1 MKTIF
6 YVLVTDSVRKLN
18 GVHKKNYEV
27 TSSRQKFMKTENVVL
42 GLLVLMFA
50 AILFGDAV
58 LTTFNPDSMML
69 SPNDVKGIA
78 GFSFLLTA
86 ILILIKTREK

>member
-1 MKTIF
+1 
-6 YVLVTDSVRKLN
+6 VRT
-18 GVHKKNYEV
+18 KNYKV
-27 TSSRQKFMKTENVVL
+27 ISSKQRFMKTENVVI

-58 LTTFNPDSMML
+58 LTTFNPDSMIL

-78 GFSFLLTA
+78 GFTFLLIA
-86 ILILIKTREK
+86 ILIFIKAREK

>member
-1 MKTIF
+1 M
-6 YVLVTDSVRKLN
+6 RKLN
-18 GVHKKNYEV
+18 VVYAKNYKV
-27 TSSRQKFMKTENVVL
+27 ISLKQQFMKTEDVVL

-78 GFSFLLTA
+78 GFTFLLIA
-86 ILILIKTREK
+86 ILILIKAREK